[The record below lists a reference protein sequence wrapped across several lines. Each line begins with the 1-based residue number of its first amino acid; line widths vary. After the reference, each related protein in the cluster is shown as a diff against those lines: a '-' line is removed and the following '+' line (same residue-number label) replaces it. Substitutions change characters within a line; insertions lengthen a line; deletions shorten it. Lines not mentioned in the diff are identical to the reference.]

1 MDAHVPQC
9 ARVGGVS
16 GSEQARAARPPRAAE
31 PLAAPVSRAKP
42 PGGLVR
48 VVNAFFN
55 TLRGLSAAW
64 RGEAAFRQEV
74 LLVAALAGFIGWWG
88 ASAAQ
93 WVAFVAA
100 GGAVLAFELVNT
112 AIEAVCD
119 RVTTERNELIR
130 IAKDAG
136 SAAVGV
142 AIVVL
147 MAVLAWI
154 VAG

>member
-1 MDAHVPQC
+1 MSA
-9 ARVGGVS
+9 S
-16 GSEQARAARPPRAAE
+16 AARI
-31 PLAAPVSRAKP
+31 KP

-48 VVNAFFN
+48 VVNALLN
-55 TLRGLSAAW
+55 TLRGLASAW
-64 RGEAAFRQEV
+64 RDEAAFRQEV
-74 LLVAALAGFIGWWG
+74 LLVAALAALVGWQG
-88 ASAAQ
+88 ASFAQ
-93 WVAFVAA
+93 WIAFIAA
-100 GGAVLAFELVNT
+100 SGSVLAFELVNT

-136 SAAVGV
+136 SAAVGL

-147 MAVLAWI
+147 LAVVGWI